1 MRTVYKFSEQRFRR
15 KISCTDCPSYL
26 SPCPSKATLPSPST
40 SIQSD
45 LGPQYPTPGSQHL
58 HSPYSNSA
66 LGLQGTSNQGSGP
79 SLVSLHSSGTSLS
92 AESPASHNDP
102 LDSEASNRNQAI
114 GSAADQSGNGGRNFG
129 DSNSNAN
136 DNRNGNGTYKSRAA
150 LADQEAMFAESDR
163 VEAEMSMES
172 EKARESTRNA
182 RSQAIAL
189 IQVLGKLNPTSR
201 NNSRP
206 SSSSGGNQNQN
217 QNHTYN
223 SKLSSDLTGSI
234 HFQSSTSNQQKS
246 TTKNTPFSWTNQNQN
261 NSNDQSGMSQTVG
274 MPPPNL
280 PSMTRSAQ
288 RSRAARVA
296 GNQASSHVR
305 TPSHAS
311 GLGDLPKR
319 RLDTMNRLTM
329 VLDKNLRGRYELP
342 LDDLLDR

>member
-1 MRTVYKFSEQRFRR
+1 MS
-15 KISCTDCPSYL
+15 
-26 SPCPSKATLPSPST
+26 SKATLPSPST
-40 SIQSD
+40 STQSD
-45 LGPQYPTPGSQHL
+45 LGPQYPATGSQHL

-102 LDSEASNRNQAI
+102 LDFEASNRNQAI

-129 DSNSNAN
+129 DPNSNAN
-136 DNRNGNGTYKSRAA
+136 DNRNSNGTYKSRAA

-189 IQVLGKLNPTSR
+189 IQVLGKLNPTISNSR

-206 SSSSGGNQNQN
+206 SSSSGGNQNHVN
-217 QNHTYN
+217 NHNHN
-223 SKLSSDLTGSI
+223 SKVSSDLTGLN
-234 HFQSSTSNQQKS
+234 HFQSSTSTQQKS
-246 TTKNTPFSWTNQNQN
+246 TTKNAPFSWTNQNQT
-261 NSNDQSGMSQTVG
+261 NSNDQSGMNQTVG